1 MVLCLKYDYIDGG
14 IIMWECDVCGYLNDD
29 YDDVCEQC
37 WAVRGVNN
45 FMDWSDEA

>member
-1 MVLCLKYDYIDGG
+1 
-14 IIMWECDVCGYLNDD
+14 MWECDVCGYLNEDD

-45 FMDWSDEA
+45 FMNWSDEA